1 MGGRN
6 QDTPRPAAP
15 SPAPPPP
22 PAPRAPRPALRVRVA
37 LAVVRG
43 GGCGAGGAPRAPR
56 RARSHNAHKPHSKH
70 NGEPGGDRCACAR
83 SCRFVRAHTSTQNVD
98 TVNGAI
104 RGRTHDLCAAAH
116 VVCRSPPITPGRPG
130 RRNRPTTHKQ
140 PGGKRAPRR
149 QQRGCGASARGICGS
164 GARVLRGRESA
175 RVAALGPRPS
185 GPLADRS
192 SDMEPS

>member
-1 MGGRN
+1 MGGRI
-6 QDTPRPAAP
+6 P
-15 SPAPPPP
+15 PAP
-22 PAPRAPRPALRVRVA
+22 PRAPRPASRAGRGRARVGGLALGGRTHPARPGARAHINAQATLQAQRCENPVRVC
-37 LAVVRG
+37 VS
-43 GGCGAGGAPRAPR
+43 C
-56 RARSHNAHKPHSKH
+56 AHI
-70 NGEPGGDRCACAR
+70 
-83 SCRFVRAHTSTQNVD
+83 TQNVD

-149 QQRGCGASARGICGS
+149 QQRGCGVSARGICGS

-185 GPLADRS
+185 RPLADRS